1 MLQRGKDMINVLVWM
16 CLFIQY
22 AKLMRRILLSSVAYL
37 NAPKCISHYLL
48 KNKILWNELLCVISI
63 YWFPQQHC
71 P

>member
-48 KNKILWNELLCVISI
+48 KNKIL
-63 YWFPQQHC
+63 
-71 P
+71 